1 MKYPAKGL
9 VRSRKSLTNGSH
21 YAKYSVAFLMTII
34 KGFLLF
40 VCFCILSGFLEAYCW
55 HSLFSEELGFKFKDE
70 HTKES
75 LYLFSL

>member
-1 MKYPAKGL
+1 
-9 VRSRKSLTNGSH
+9 
-21 YAKYSVAFLMTII
+21 MTII
-34 KGFLLF
+34 KGFLLFLLF

-70 HTKES
+70 HIKES